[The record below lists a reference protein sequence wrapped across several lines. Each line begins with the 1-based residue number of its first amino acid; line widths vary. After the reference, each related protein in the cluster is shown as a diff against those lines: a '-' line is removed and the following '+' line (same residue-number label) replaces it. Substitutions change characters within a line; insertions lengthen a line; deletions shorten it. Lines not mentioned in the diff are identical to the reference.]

1 VVSNWIDSR
10 EDRLHPGDVEE
21 LGKAGRDRPRDAG
34 RANKHGTRETQGI
47 GAGESGTEAQ
57 QRDIAQGISFFRPGG
72 ARPRT
77 EMMATFIDE
86 HRREYGV
93 EPICAELPIAPSA
106 YYEHKIRQADPS
118 REPARIQRD
127 RLLSEEVRRV
137 RKENF
142 EVYGA
147 RKVWLQL
154 NREKIR
160 VARCT
165 VERLMRV
172 MGLRGV
178 VRGRTCRTTVS
189 DDSVARPGDL
199 VQRQFRATRPNQLW
213 VADFTYVATWTGF
226 VYVAFVIDVFSRGIV
241 GWRVA
246 STMRTDLVLD
256 ALEQALWARR
266 DTDGLVHHSDRGSQ
280 YLSIRYSERLA
291 AAGVEPSVGRRG
303 DSYDNALAETIIG
316 LYKTEV
322 IRHRGPWRTIDAV
335 EYATLQWVDW
345 FNNRRLLEPIGD
357 MPPAE
362 REIEYYRQMQ
372 ESAVAV

>member
-1 VVSNWIDSR
+1 VLS
-10 EDRLHPGDVEE
+10 
-21 LGKAGRDRPRDAG
+21 
-34 RANKHGTRETQGI
+34 
-47 GAGESGTEAQ
+47 
-57 QRDIAQGISFFRPGG
+57 
-72 ARPRT
+72 
-77 EMMATFIDE
+77 
-86 HRREYGV
+86 
-93 EPICAELPIAPSA
+93 AEI
-106 YYEHKIRQADPS
+106 
-118 REPARIQRD
+118 
-127 RLLSEEVRRV
+127 RRV

-142 EVYGA
+142 DVYGA

-154 NREKIR
+154 NRENIP

-165 VERLMRV
+165 VERLMRI

-178 VRGRTCRTTVS
+178 VRGRTCRTTVA
-189 DDSVARPGDL
+189 DGLVDRPGDL
-199 VQRQFRATRPNQLW
+199 VQRQFSATRPNQLW

-246 STMRTDLVLD
+246 RTMRTDLVLD

-322 IRHRGPWRTIDAV
+322 IHHRGPWRTIDMV
-335 EYATLQWVDW
+335 EYATLEWVDW
-345 FNNRRLLEPIGD
+345 FNNRRLLESIGD

-372 ESAVAV
+372 ESTVAV

>member
-1 VVSNWIDSR
+1 
-10 EDRLHPGDVEE
+10 
-21 LGKAGRDRPRDAG
+21 
-34 RANKHGTRETQGI
+34 
-47 GAGESGTEAQ
+47 
-57 QRDIAQGISFFRPGG
+57 
-72 ARPRT
+72 
-77 EMMATFIDE
+77 MASFIDA
-86 HRREYGV
+86 HRAEYGV

-106 YYEHKIRQADPS
+106 YYEHKARQKDPS
-118 REPARIQRD
+118 REPARVQRD
-127 RLLSEEVRRV
+127 RVFSEEIRRV
-137 RKENF
+137 HKENF

-154 NREKIR
+154 NREDIP

-165 VERLMRV
+165 VERLMRI

-178 VRGRTCRTTVS
+178 VRGRSCRTTVS
-189 DDSVARPGDL
+189 DGSVERPGDL
-199 VQRQFRATRPNQLW
+199 VQRQFSATRPNQLW

-266 DTDGLVHHSDRGSQ
+266 DTVGLVHHSDRGCQ

-291 AAGVEPSVGRRG
+291 AAGVEPSVGRQG
-303 DSYDNALAETIIG
+303 DAYDNALAETIIG

-322 IRHRGPWRTIDAV
+322 IRHRGPWRTIDMV
-335 EYATLQWVDW
+335 EYATLEWVDW
-345 FNNRRLLEPIGD
+345 FNHRRLLEPIGD
-357 MPPAE
+357 IPPAE
-362 REIEYYRQMQ
+362 REIEYYSQLQ
-372 ESAVAV
+372 ESTIAV

>member
-1 VVSNWIDSR
+1 
-10 EDRLHPGDVEE
+10 
-21 LGKAGRDRPRDAG
+21 
-34 RANKHGTRETQGI
+34 
-47 GAGESGTEAQ
+47 
-57 QRDIAQGISFFRPGG
+57 
-72 ARPRT
+72 
-77 EMMATFIDE
+77 MMASFIDE
-86 HRREYGV
+86 HRADYGV
-93 EPICAELPIAPSA
+93 EPICAELPIAPA
-106 YYEHKIRQADPS
+106 TYYEHKARQKDPS
-118 REPARIQRD
+118 REAARVQRD
-127 RLLSEEVRRV
+127 RVLSAEIRRV

-154 NREKIR
+154 NRENIP

-165 VERLMRV
+165 VERLMRG

-189 DDSVARPGDL
+189 DGAVDRPGDL
-199 VQRQFRATRPNQLW
+199 VQRQFTATRPNQLW
-213 VADFTYVATWTGF
+213 VADFTFVATWMGF

-256 ALEQALWARR
+256 ALEQALWSRR

-291 AAGVEPSVGRRG
+291 AAGVAPSVGSRG

-322 IRHRGPWRTIDAV
+322 IRHRGPWRTIDKV
-335 EYATLQWVDW
+335 EYATLEWVDW

-357 MPPAE
+357 IPPAE
-362 REIEYYRQMQ
+362 KEIEYYSQH
-372 ESAVAV
+372 